1 MSSLPRLVILDRDGV
16 INEDSDDYI
25 RSADEWIPIEGSLEA
40 IARLNQAG
48 ILVAVASN
56 QSGLG
61 RGFFTPEDL
70 NRMHAKFQ
78 RLLARI
84 GGHVDAIFFCPHTP
98 EAGCECRKPA
108 PGLLRSVS
116 LRFGLPLNSV
126 PFIGDSKSDV
136 EAAQAARAR
145 PVLVRTGKGV
155 RTLANNPELKS
166 LPCYANLAEA
176 VDALLDGNALT

>member
-16 INEDSDDYI
+16 INLDSDDYI
-25 RSADEWIPIEGSLEA
+25 KSADEWIPIEGSLEA

-61 RGFFTPEDL
+61 RGLFSPEDL
-70 NRMHAKFQ
+70 NQMHAKFQ
-78 RLLARI
+78 RLLARL

-98 EAGCECRKPA
+98 DAGCECRKPA

-116 LRFGLPLNSV
+116 LRFGLSLNSV
-126 PFIGDSKSDV
+126 PFIGDTKSDV
-136 EAAQAARAR
+136 EAARAARAT
-145 PVLVRTGKGV
+145 PVLVRTGKGQ
-155 RTLANNPELKS
+155 RTLADNPELES
-166 LPCYANLAEA
+166 LLCYADLAEA
-176 VDALLDGNALT
+176 VDSLLEGSPLT

>member
-25 RSADEWIPIEGSLEA
+25 KSADEWIPIEGSLEA

-61 RGFFTPEDL
+61 RGLFSPEDL
-70 NRMHAKFQ
+70 NQMHAKFQ
-78 RLLARI
+78 RLLARL

-98 EAGCECRKPA
+98 GAGCECRKPA

-126 PFIGDSKSDV
+126 PFIGDTRSDV
-136 EAAQAARAR
+136 EAARAARAT

-155 RTLANNPELKS
+155 RTLADNPELAS
-166 LPCYANLAEA
+166 LPCYADLAEA
-176 VDALLDGNALT
+176 VDALLDGNPLT

>member
-1 MSSLPRLVILDRDGV
+1 M
-16 INEDSDDYI
+16 
-25 RSADEWIPIEGSLEA
+25 
-40 IARLNQAG
+40 
-48 ILVAVASN
+48 
-56 QSGLG
+56 
-61 RGFFTPEDL
+61 
-70 NRMHAKFQ
+70 
-78 RLLARI
+78 
-84 GGHVDAIFFCPHTP
+84 
-98 EAGCECRKPA
+98 
-108 PGLLRSVS
+108 
-116 LRFGLPLNSV
+116 PLNSV

>member
-1 MSSLPRLVILDRDGV
+1 MSNLPRLVILDRDGV
-16 INEDSDDYI
+16 INQDSDDYI
-25 RSADEWIPIEGSLEA
+25 KSADEWIPIEGSLEA

-61 RGFFTPEDL
+61 RGLFTPQDL

-98 EAGCECRKPA
+98 DAGCECRKPA

-155 RTLANNPELKS
+155 RTLTDNPGLEN
-166 LPCYANLAEA
+166 LPCYADLGEA
-176 VDALLDGNALT
+176 VDALLDGSLLT